1 MVWSFEDINYID
13 IVPVLL
19 STNPGMA
26 DFCTVI
32 GCRAVEL
39 KKTMLALFQKASL
52 CELSVPI

>member
-1 MVWSFEDINYID
+1 MNYID